1 MRLTKMDWIIN
12 IENSIAAIG
21 DADIT
26 DFVLSRNDAVDLERL
41 PVAVLSEI
49 WNELYAIEADA

>member
-21 DADIT
+21 DTDIT